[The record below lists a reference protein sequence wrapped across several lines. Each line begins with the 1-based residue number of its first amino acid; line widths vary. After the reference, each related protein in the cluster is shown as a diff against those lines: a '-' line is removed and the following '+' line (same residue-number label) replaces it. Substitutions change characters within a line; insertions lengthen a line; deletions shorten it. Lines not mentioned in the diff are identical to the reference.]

1 MWILV
6 WMQLVTNQGVDY
18 YQLGNYGKK
27 EECIKDVTTNKLVR
41 NKWSRYLFVRKP
53 AYWNMNLPGYYR
65 NNGGMEKLEPIKV
78 RVTEIV
84 DD

>member
-1 MWILV
+1 MVRKKSAQLRNTSLFGGRYKMIDVEMWA
-6 WMQLVTNQGVDY
+6 
-18 YQLGNYGKK
+18 
-27 EECIKDVTTNKLVR
+27 IKDVTTNKLVR